1 MSVSVFYSCF
11 AGMIWV
17 WTFQGTIVGLKQE
30 GFLRM
35 NVTLIIILLCI
46 IMSGYFSATE
56 TAFSSLNRI
65 RIKNMADKG
74 NKRAA
79 LVLKLSEDYDRLLST
94 ILIGNNIVNIACA
107 SLSTLLFVRL
117 LGEDAGASV
126 STAVTTVIVLVFG
139 EVSPKSI
146 AKESPEKFSMFSAPI
161 LNFMAV
167 LLTPLNFLFKQWKKV
182 LSRFFHSS
190 ASQGITEEE
199 LITIVEE
206 ARQDGGIDEQE
217 GDLLR
222 NALEFNE
229 LKAADILT
237 PRIDVVGV
245 NVCAGAEE
253 IASVFTKTGYSRLPV
268 YQDSIDNI
276 VGILYHKDFY
286 NKIYGTGKGIKDV
299 IRPAL
304 FITRHKKISQLLQEL
319 QASNHHI
326 AVVIDEF
333 GGTVGIVTLE
343 DILEELVGEIW
354 DEHDEI
360 IRSVEKLSDDEFL
373 VLGNAN
379 VDKLLE
385 LLGYDEE
392 TEAVTVNGWIMN
404 ELQKLPE
411 KGDSFRFHEWQITVM
426 EMEERRVKSAR
437 ICRCEQC

>member
-46 IMSGYFSATE
+46 IMSAYFSATE

-253 IASVFTKTGYSRLPV
+253 IASVFTETGYSRLPV

-411 KGDSFRFHEWQITVM
+411 KGDSFRFHEWQVTVM

-437 ICRCEQC
+437 ICRCGQC